1 MMLGYQR
8 VSTLEQAENNRTS
21 MAEQRRKIQG
31 IAMMRDVNCHT
42 GIEFYV
48 DPGVSG
54 AIPLGDRPG
63 GRAMLRA
70 ANAGDIICA
79 SKLDRIFRSAS
90 DALTTVERLRK
101 REIKLIL
108 ADVGTEPVDEN
119 GTAKLFFTMLSAFAE
134 FERGR
139 IAERCVEGMR
149 AKAANMGHIG
159 GSAPYGYMVEGT
171 GRLATLVPLEH
182 EQDIVRKAL
191 EMKRLRLRPGEI
203 TSALNEMGHRDR
215 QNSPFKI
222 YQVMRF
228 IAPPRTHTYGNGA
241 G

>member
-1 MMLGYQR
+1 MLLGYQR
-8 VSTLEQAENNRTS
+8 VSTLEQAESNRTS
-21 MAEQRRKIQG
+21 LAEQRRKIQA

-42 GIEFYV
+42 GVEFFS

-54 AIPLGDRPG
+54 TIPLGERPG

-90 DALTTVERLRK
+90 DALVTVERLRK

-139 IAERCVEGMR
+139 IAERMLEGKR
-149 AKAANMGHIG
+149 AKAANYGHIG
-159 GSAPYGYMVEGT
+159 GDAPYGYVVEGS
-171 GRLATLVPLEH
+171 GRQATLIPLEH
-182 EQDIVRKAL
+182 EQEVVRKARA
-191 EMKRLRLRPGEI
+191 MKAMRLRPGKI
-203 TSALNEMGHRDR
+203 TRELNEMGCRDR

-222 YQVMRF
+222 LQIMR
-228 IAPPRTHTYGNGA
+228 ILKASHTYGNGA
-241 G
+241 A